1 MKIRQKPLLSIGII
15 FKNEIRCIERCLKS
29 LVPLRKAVPCELV
42 MADTGSDDG
51 SCEIAAKY
59 ADILFDFP
67 WIDDFAVARNAIM
80 DRCSGV
86 WYLTIDCDEWLD
98 PNIKEII
105 SFMRKKHTYIFGGVI
120 IRNYKSPEPDA
131 GGMYLD
137 SYACRVVKMSEG
149 KRYRGAIHETWD
161 TKGHTI
167 FLLKQTMLHHDGY
180 LQTEGIDQTAK
191 SKRNMRILR
200 KKMENIPD
208 SDRLFLLMQAIES
221 SFAFPDEQLSYIR
234 QGIQG
239 VTEKKDRW
247 QNCGPAILRHAVSAG
262 LEKHLSELEEWIA
275 LADKMFPDSIVTRVD
290 VNNIAMYN
298 CWNKKDYAGCIAR
311 GEAYLK
317 AVKDYEK
324 YNYNVNDLASSP
336 LSFASGYWQ
345 QTARGSLAEAYLN
358 ESRFEDC
365 SKTLS
370 DLVSSPLSPQLINQA
385 LRILVRLHSYA
396 CLDTAQLISD
406 LWDQVNKPASS
417 VEKTQECMV
426 MFTETALCFFQKNF
440 HCEEINGMDML
451 RPAYTL
457 FLPLEGKCELGNAA
471 AVFAETNPQ
480 KITQK
485 LSQVQKWNEF
495 PIHALIY
502 ALDQGAAF
510 PPPDKPLYLE
520 EMDILAAK
528 IAEIDEKTVVSL
540 ALNYKL
546 GSSVCWDRALVFA
559 AARKIN
565 WKDSQNRMHL
575 ARRFA
580 EVEAGFLPLCYSSDA
595 LTEENLFIL
604 PQMHRFGWYLAQVFK
619 AADSGKFTDSI
630 ALLRKALE
638 TCNDMKPMVE
648 FLSDEIPLLEQEQT
662 MHAAS
667 PELIKLA
674 EQVRV
679 ILAQYPEDDPA
690 VAQIKSSPVYQRVAW
705 LIETPIE
712 KGYVQ

>member
-1 MKIRQKPLLSIGII
+1 
-15 FKNEIRCIERCLKS
+15 
-29 LVPLRKAVPCELV
+29 

-51 SCEIAAKY
+51 SREIAAKY

-67 WIDDFAVARNAIM
+67 WIDDFSAARNAVM
-80 DRCSGV
+80 DHCSGK
-86 WYLTIDCDEWLD
+86 WYFSIDCDEWLEPD
-98 PNIKEII
+98 IKEMVMFIQQ
-105 SFMRKKHTYIFGGVI
+105 KHSYNFFGVV
-120 IRNYKSPEPDA
+120 IRNYKSPE
-131 GGMYLD
+131 LD
-137 SYACRVVKMSEG
+137 SGGLYMDSNSCRLLRMDTGV
-149 KRYRGAIHETWD
+149 RYHNAIHEGWD
-161 TKGHTI
+161 TNGQPI
-167 FLLKQTMLHHDGY
+167 ILLKTTMLYHDGY
-180 LQTEGIDQTAK
+180 LHAEGIDQTSK
-191 SKRNMRILR
+191 SERNMRILR
-200 KKMENIPD
+200 RELKKSPNA
-208 SDRLFLLMQAIES
+208 LGLLLQAIES
-221 SFAFPDEQLSYIR
+221 SYAFPDEQLSYVR
-234 QGIQG
+234 QGVQG
-239 VTEKKDRW
+239 VIEKRDGW
-247 QNCGPAILRHAVSAG
+247 QKCGPAILRHSVINALNKELPELDDWVS
-262 LEKHLSELEEWIA
+262 
-275 LADKMFPDSIVTRVD
+275 LAKSMFPDSIITRVD
-290 VNNIAMYN
+290 VNHIAMGN
-298 CWNKKDYAGCIAR
+298 CWNQKNYSGCISC
-311 GEAYLK
+311 GKAYFR
-317 AVKDYEK
+317 AMDDYENG
-324 YNYNVNDLASSP
+324 NYNVNDLTSSP
-336 LSFASGYWQ
+336 LSFASDSWKQ
-345 QTARGSLAEAYLN
+345 NARSTMAGAYLY
-358 ESRFEDC
+358 EGRFQDC
-365 SKTLS
+365 AKILS
-370 DLVSSPLSPQLINQA
+370 IMINSPLYTEQTEQALYTLIHLHAYSQLDTSQLIVN
-385 LRILVRLHSYA
+385 
-396 CLDTAQLISD
+396 
-406 LWDQVNKPASS
+406 LWDQINKPAPSAAKS
-417 VEKTQECMV
+417 LEYVAIFKG
-426 MFTETALCFFQKNF
+426 TALRCFKKNYQ
-440 HCEEINGMDML
+440 CENINSMNL
-451 RPAYTL
+451 CRLAYTL

-471 AVFAETNPQ
+471 AVLAETNPQ
-480 KITQK
+480 IITQK

-510 PPPDKPLYLE
+510 PPPDTPLYLE